1 MNIIVI
7 SIVTLIVLT
16 LITGITINRRLWVF
30 RENLK
35 PGDLVFY
42 LDRHTSKY
50 LAATILSKVVV
61 YDEHTKW
68 SIGVHSEDGDYV
80 IITSELNLFDKKY

>member
-7 SIVTLIVLT
+7 SIVALIVLT

-42 LDRHTSKY
+42 LDRYTSKY
-50 LAATILSKVVV
+50 FAATILSKVVV

-68 SIGVHSEDGDYV
+68 SISVHSEDGDYV

>member
-7 SIVTLIVLT
+7 SIVALIVLT

-42 LDRHTSKY
+42 LDRYTSKY
-50 LAATILSKVVV
+50 FAATILSKVVV

-68 SIGVHSEDGDYV
+68 RIEVHSEDGDYD